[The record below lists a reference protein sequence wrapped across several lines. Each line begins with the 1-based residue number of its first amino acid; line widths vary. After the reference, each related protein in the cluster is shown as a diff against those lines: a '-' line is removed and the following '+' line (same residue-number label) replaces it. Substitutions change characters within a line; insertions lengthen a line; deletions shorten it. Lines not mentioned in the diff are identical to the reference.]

1 MRKISHW
8 ASCHIWLTRF
18 IIIGI
23 YLLLNLMGLFL
34 GDLLFSVGVVIKPLF
49 LFAPCS
55 IVLVGLFLYP
65 SQKERNKYRNF
76 YLRHKTA
83 DLFLATST
91 FLFITYGGNHLNN
104 IKSAGTSNLYAA
116 SVSIPIPSNDTK
128 LLPNKVL
135 RENKDPQPETKKP
148 LSKKELKKMLK
159 SKLHEWRK
167 HYKEAGSGGK
177 AALIILSI
185 LVAVG
190 LIFLLSALACSIACS
205 GAEALSIIV
214 LILGVGLIIFLLVRV
229 IQRITKGPSKLRKD
243 KSEIKSTS

>member
-8 ASCHIWLTRF
+8 ASRHTWLTRF

-23 YLLLNLMGLFL
+23 YVLLNLIGLFL
-34 GDLLFSVGVVIKPLF
+34 GDLLFSVGVVINPLF
-49 LFAPCS
+49 LFAIS
-55 IVLVGLFLYP
+55 SMVLTGLFLYP
-65 SQKERNKYRNF
+65 SRKEKNKYRNF

-83 DLFLATST
+83 DLFLASST
-91 FLFITYGGNHLNN
+91 FLFLTYGGNHLNN
-104 IKSAGTSNLYAA
+104 SKPSRNSNLYAA
-116 SVSIPIPSNDTK
+116 SVSVPANDTR
-128 LLPNKVL
+128 LLPNKVI

-148 LSKKELKKMLK
+148 LSKKALKKMLK

-185 LVAVG
+185 LVAAG
-190 LIFLLSALACSIACS
+190 LIFLLAALACSIACS
-205 GAEALSIIV
+205 GAEALSVIV

-229 IQRITKGPSKLRKD
+229 IQRITKGPRKLRKEKAD
-243 KSEIKSTS
+243 IKSTS